1 MSNVFLLCFRSLH
14 IVETQ
19 SMRNLMQM
27 YEQLEPGSLPPNI
40 LRILTKGFVLAGA
53 ALQNPHDLNSLNT
66 MNSYFETILAPLQMR
81 YRSLLEQENFA
92 RIAHEE
98 KIQKIMID
106 LLECFIGIAKGALIC
121 TAGLLFNFLAPIL
134 GELPVFITIYKDY
147 QVIVQLILELFGQCA
162 KYMLCYLSPL
172 DSKRLYEASL
182 ATVQAYARCNQG
194 RFTSELFSEENSL
207 QDLSLVLDLFTF
219 VLSKDCFDLCA
230 NPNNE
235 EVTVTASDV
244 SLFGLNFI
252 MPLITIDLLK
262 HPNLCAQYYRLLVL
276 INDIYPEK
284 ICNLPFDLLQ
294 TLLQSVKLGLTNF
307 GSDIVQACL
316 DFLQGTAT
324 YIFRNNLLNTPFS
337 EELKP
342 YLKLLMDL
350 TISRQI
356 NSDLINTVSTCIY
369 ALICCYQDEYQQL
382 VRSLIQIQTDPL
394 TAERLAAAFNH
405 LILNVPLTCQRVP
418 KLKFRDN
425 FEKFLANVQGF
436 LLVK

>member
-1 MSNVFLLCFRSLH
+1 
-14 IVETQ
+14 
-19 SMRNLMQM
+19 M
-27 YEQLEPGSLPPNI
+27 YEQLEPNSLPQNI
-40 LRILTKGFVLAGA
+40 LRNLTKGFVIAGA
-53 ALQNPHDLNSLNT
+53 ALQNPHDLHSLGT
-66 MNSYFETILAPLQMR
+66 MNNYFETILAPLQHR

-92 RIAHEE
+92 KVAHEE
-98 KIQKIMID
+98 RIQKVMID
-106 LLECFIGIAKGALIC
+106 LLECFIGIAKGALMG
-121 TAGLLFNFLAPIL
+121 TAGLLFRFLTPIL
-134 GELPVFITIYKDY
+134 GELSVFLTIYKDF
-147 QVIVQLILELFGQCA
+147 QVIVQLILELIGQCA

-172 DSKRLYEASL
+172 ESKSLYEASL
-182 ATVQAYARCNQG
+182 STVQAYARCSQG
-194 RFTSELFSEENSL
+194 RFTSELFAEENSL
-207 QDLSLVLDLFTF
+207 QDLSLVLDLFKF
-219 VLSKDCFDLCA
+219 VLSKDCFDLYD
-230 NPNNE
+230 NPHNE

-307 GSDIVQACL
+307 GSDIVQVCL
-316 DFLQGTAT
+316 DFLQGMAT
-324 YIFRNNLLNTPFS
+324 YIFRNNLLNTTFS

-342 YLKLLMDL
+342 YLKLVMDL

-356 NSDLINTVSTCIY
+356 NSDLINFVSTCVY

-382 VRSLIQIQTDPL
+382 TQSLIQMQTDPL
-394 TAERLAAAFNH
+394 TAERLAAAFNQ
-405 LILNVPLTCQRVP
+405 LTLNVPLTCERVP

-425 FEKFLANVQGF
+425 FEKFVANVQGF